1 MNILFVVWL
10 LAVLFSAV
18 MFTMA
23 LIYDVFV
30 SLILSGVTGILS
42 VIGIFYTGYMIVRI
56 KTTLSNLDNINDL

>member
-1 MNILFVVWL
+1 MNILLVVWL

-23 LIYDVFV
+23 LIYDVFI
-30 SLILSGVTGILS
+30 SLILSGVIGTLS